1 MVAAIVVQVWLYR
14 DKSTGVPKG
23 DATFTYEDPPSAPAA
38 VKWFNG
44 QDYKGGKLTVVLAE
58 KKAPEPEAA
67 AAYGGQGGY
76 GGGSWDCWICAGHGP
91 VLEEIVR
98 W

>member
-1 MVAAIVVQVWLYR
+1 MWLYR
-14 DKSTGVPKG
+14 DKSTGLPKG

-76 GGGSWDCWICAGHGP
+76 GGG
-91 VLEEIVR
+91 
-98 W
+98 

>member
-1 MVAAIVVQVWLYR
+1 MRILCFCSSLAPSRRCAIVVQVWLYR
-14 DKSTGVPKG
+14 DKSTGLPKG

-67 AAYGGQGGY
+67 AAYGAQGGY
-76 GGGSWDCWICAGHGP
+76 GGG
-91 VLEEIVR
+91 
-98 W
+98 